1 LEAYLTFIV
10 KAGEKGKI
18 AMNKARAVLGSAVFL
33 AIAPGIFA
41 GFVPWWL
48 THWNIGAALFG
59 FPAIRILGA
68 ILIALGIPVLLDSF
82 ARFALQGLGTPAPV
96 FPTRHLVVK
105 GFYRFVRNPIYVAGV
120 SVILGQG
127 MLFGHL
133 GLVGYGAAAWLAS
146 HLFVVTYEEPTLRK
160 QFGAQYE
167 TYCANVHR
175 WRPRI
180 RPWREEVQ
188 PI

>member
-1 LEAYLTFIV
+1 
-10 KAGEKGKI
+10 
-18 AMNKARAVLGSAVFL
+18 MRKARAILGTALFL
-33 AIAPGIFA
+33 VIAPGIFA
-41 GFVPWWL
+41 GLVPWWV
-48 THWNIGAALFG
+48 THWTIQAPLFG
-59 FPAIRILGA
+59 FPAIPILGA

-105 GFYRFVRNPIYVAGV
+105 GFYRFLRNPIYVAGV
-120 SVILGQG
+120 WVILGQG

-133 GLVGYGAAAWLAS
+133 GLVGYGAVAWLAS
-146 HLFVVTYEEPTLRK
+146 HLFVVIYEEPTLRK

-180 RPWREEVQ
+180 RPWQEEVQ
-188 PI
+188 PT